1 MQNEDL
7 NLIKKDGVLSP
18 TLDVVFQALFGEVGS
33 ENITR
38 RFLEA
43 ILKQKVD
50 NVDLSKNP
58 ILRANH
64 VHDKVGIL
72 DIVAKINNSE
82 YCNIEMQF
90 TRKSAIIERIL
101 YYWSKIYSKQLKR
114 GDTYSMLQKTIVI
127 LIADFNIDHL
137 KGLEYHTSWKIIEE
151 KYRKTILTDKLE
163 VRIIELPKIRKMQN
177 QNDELLDWL
186 FFLKNPKCERVVEKM
201 KVNKELKQANDKLQT
216 MSEDETMERLAWWR
230 YKAILDENTERSVG
244 FDKGKAEGL
253 EVGRKEGLAQGKA
266 EGRAQGRA
274 QGIVEGKVEGRA
286 EATKEIVINLI
297 KKGFDVSIIEQ
308 ISGLSKEEINDL
320 LKEIHE

>member
-1 MQNEDL
+1 MQDEEL
-7 NLIKKDGVLSP
+7 NLIKKNGVLSP

-58 ILRANH
+58 ILRANN

-72 DIVAKINNSE
+72 DIVAKINNIE

-101 YYWSKIYSKQLKR
+101 YYWSRIYSKQLKR
-114 GDTYSMLQKTIVI
+114 GNTYSMLQKTIVI

-186 FFLKNPKCERVVEKM
+186 FFLKNPKCERVVKKM

-244 FDKGKAEGL
+244 FDEGKAEG
-253 EVGRKEGLAQGKA
+253 KA
-266 EGRAQGRA
+266 
-274 QGIVEGKVEGRA
+274 EGRA

-297 KKGFDVSIIEQ
+297 KKGFDVSMIEQ
-308 ISGLSKEEINDL
+308 ISGLSKDEINDL